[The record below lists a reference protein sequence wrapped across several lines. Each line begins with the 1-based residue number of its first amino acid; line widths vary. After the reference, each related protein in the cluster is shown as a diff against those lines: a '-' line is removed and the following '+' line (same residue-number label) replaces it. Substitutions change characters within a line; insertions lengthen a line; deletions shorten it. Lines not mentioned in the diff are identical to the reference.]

1 MSSAALDSPRTTAP
15 GLPLAVGLVAIA
27 AAAALMAG
35 WAPVAVSIAPVFLFA
50 GPHNWLEAR
59 YVLGRLPARVGRL
72 RPFFVLS
79 AIGILGLTVAFAAL
93 WPLTVA
99 LGPDSTGTLYAGWNT
114 ALVFWVAALVWM

>member
-59 YVLGRLPARVGRL
+59 YILGRLPDRAGKL
-72 RPFFVLS
+72 LGFFAVS
-79 AIGILGLTVAFAAL
+79 VAGVVGLTLSFALIPSYLRSATSVAE
-93 WPLTVA
+93 
-99 LGPDSTGTLYAGWNT
+99 YATTYAIWNS
-114 ALVFWVAALVWM
+114 AFLL